1 MRGGAWDITIGL
13 GFVSQRLDMIDNLKN
28 YFSKRQ
34 DVAFAFLFGSQARG
48 VATKLSDV
56 DIAVYFYPK
65 RRHPLE
71 YEKDVFYPSEDEIH
85 TDLERLLKR
94 EVELLILN
102 RVSSTITASAIR
114 GIPLVINDWGLYLDF
129 MLVVAREA
137 EDFMD
142 LVINDYRERGAG
154 EKRS

>member
-1 MRGGAWDITIGL
+1 MT
-13 GFVSQRLDMIDNLKN
+13 VSIERLKE

-65 RRHPLE
+65 RRYPLE

-114 GIPLVINDWGLYLDF
+114 GIPLVISDWGLYLDF
-129 MLVVAREA
+129 MLVVTRVA

-142 LVINDYRERGAG
+142 LVINDYKEKTSI

>member
-1 MRGGAWDITIGL
+1 MAEA
-13 GFVSQRLDMIDNLKN
+13 VSIERLKE

-65 RRHPLE
+65 RRYPLE

-114 GIPLVINDWGLYLDF
+114 GIPLVISDWGLYLDF
-129 MLVVAREA
+129 MLVVTRVA

-142 LVINDYRERGAG
+142 LVINDYKEKTSI